1 MNRIH
6 RFGDKEIDEKNRV
19 KMYKKGSQWVT
30 ANQTSF
36 MLLGKHALTKGLA
49 ITLGTVA
56 LGLTSGQAA
65 SADSVASTSSGTQPT
80 TGETTNSSH

>member
-6 RFGDKEIDEKNRV
+6 RFGDNAEIDEKNRV

-49 ITLGTVA
+49 ITLGPFS
-56 LGLTSGQAA
+56 LGLPLGQAS
-65 SADSVASTSSGTQPT
+65 SADCLSCTSLFPQPT
-80 TGETTNSSH
+80 P